1 MAKIFPFR
9 AYRYASEAGPP
20 QNLVAQPY
28 DKITPEMQARY
39 YEAGPYNFARIIK
52 GKTEPSDGDSNNV
65 YTRAASN
72 LNDWIARGVLEQE
85 AEEAFYPYFQEFRH
99 PDSGETFVRKGF
111 IGLTQLEDYS
121 AGVIHRH
128 EMTHSGPK
136 LDRLRLIRHTRAHV
150 GQLFM
155 LYDDPSP
162 RIDRRLDEAASGA
175 PLSSVEDEYGVRHTV
190 WKVTDPSSIGE
201 LQQLMD
207 PKKLLI
213 ADGHHR
219 YETALAYSR
228 ENPTLGG
235 ADRAMMT
242 FVNMQAAGL
251 VVLATH
257 RVLEG
262 LRDFDP
268 QAIVARAGEFFDSEA
283 LASPAELRRRLDSA
297 GHGGVAFGAVF
308 RSARRAYLFRPK
320 REALDRLLDGLSRKE
335 RNLDVVVLHK
345 VFLETVLGISAEEV
359 KELKYI
365 RYVRGFDAAAEEVA
379 SDRAQA
385 ALLLRPVPVRQ
396 VAEIAFSGGVMPQ
409 KSTDFYPKLLS
420 GLTIYR
426 IE

>member
-1 MAKIFPFR
+1 MARIFPFR
-9 AYRYASEAGPP
+9 AYRYASKAGPP
-20 QNLVAQPY
+20 QNLVTQPY
-28 DKITPEMQARY
+28 DKITPEMQDRY
-39 YEAGPYNFARIIK
+39 YEASPYNFARIIK
-52 GKTEPSDGDSNNV
+52 GKAEPSDGESNNV
-65 YTRAASN
+65 YTRAAAS
-72 LNDWIARGVLEQE
+72 LSSWIAQGVLEQE
-85 AEEAFYPYFQEFRH
+85 PEEAFYPYFQEFRH
-99 PDSGETFVRKGF
+99 PDSGETFIRKGF

-136 LDRLRLIRHTRAHV
+136 LDRLQLVRHTRALS

-155 LYDDPSP
+155 LYDDPSLE
-162 RIDRRLDEAASGA
+162 IDARLDEAASGA

-190 WKVTDPSSIGE
+190 WKMTDPSSVRE

-207 PKKLLI
+207 RKKLLI

-228 ENPTLGG
+228 ENPTLAG

-257 RVLEG
+257 RVLNG

-268 QAIVARAGEFFDSEA
+268 HAIVGRADEFFDSEA
-283 LASPAELRRRLDSA
+283 LASSGELRQRLGSVDRGSI
-297 GHGGVAFGAVF
+297 VFGAVF
-308 RSARRAYLFRPK
+308 RSAQRAYLFRPK
-320 REALDRLLDGLSRKE
+320 PEAVDRVLQSVSPEGRG
-335 RNLDVVVLHK
+335 LDVVVLHK
-345 VFLETVLGISAEEV
+345 VFIEKVLRISEEDV

-365 RYVRGFDAAAEEVA
+365 RYARGFDTAADEVA
-379 SDRAQA
+379 SGQAQA
-385 ALLLRPVPVRQ
+385 ALLLRPVPVQ
-396 VAEIAFSGGVMPQ
+396 QMAEIAFSGGVMPQ

>member
-1 MAKIFPFR
+1 MARIFPFR
-9 AYRYASEAGPP
+9 AYRYASKAGSP
-20 QNLVAQPY
+20 QNLVTQPY
-28 DKITPEMQARY
+28 DKITPEMQDRY
-39 YEAGPYNFARIIK
+39 YEVSRHNFARIIK
-52 GKTEPSDGDSNNV
+52 GKAEPADGDSDNV
-65 YTRAASN
+65 YTRAAAS
-72 LNDWIARGVLEQE
+72 LSSWIAQGVLEQE
-85 AEEAFYPYFQEFRH
+85 VEAAFYPYFQEFRH

-111 IGLTQLEDYS
+111 IGLTQLEEYS

-136 LDRLRLIRHTRAHV
+136 LDRLQLVRHTRAHS

-155 LYDDPSP
+155 LYDDPSLE
-162 RIDRRLDEAASGA
+162 IDARLDEAASGA
-175 PLSSVEDEYGVRHTV
+175 PLLSVEDEFGVHHKV
-190 WKVTDPSSIGE
+190 WKITDPSTIRE
-201 LQQLMD
+201 LRQLMD

-228 ENPTLGG
+228 ENPTVAG

-242 FVNMQAAGL
+242 FVNMQAPGL

-257 RVLEG
+257 RVLDG
-262 LRDFDP
+262 LRDSDP
-268 QAIVARAGEFFDSEA
+268 QAIVGRADEFFEVETV
-283 LASPAELRRRLDSA
+283 ASSRELSRRLDSVDR
-297 GHGGVAFGAVF
+297 GSVAFGAVF
-308 RSARRAYLFRPK
+308 RSGEGAYLFRPK
-320 REALDRLLDGLSRKE
+320 PEAVDRVLKSLSSKE
-335 RNLDVVVLHK
+335 RGLDVVVLHK
-345 VFLETVLGISAEEV
+345 VFIEKLLRISEEDV

-365 RYVRGFDAAAEEVA
+365 RYARGFEAAADEVA
-379 SDRAQA
+379 SARAQA
-385 ALLLRPVPVRQ
+385 ALLLRPVPVQQ